1 MAKTQNQNQK
11 PDHASNLQKIQHKD
25 TMIEKFYNTNKLVF
39 FFLLWEKERWERT
52 YRSKKNIKRNF
63 YKLQD
68 VDFIWILIQTDFK
81 NKKKIYNIFILL
93 EIIPEIWY

>member
-1 MAKTQNQNQK
+1 MGKK
-11 PDHASNLQKIQHKD
+11 RD
-25 TMIEKFYNTNKLVF
+25 
-39 FFLLWEKERWERT
+39 EREPIDQ
-52 YRSKKNIKRNF
+52 KKNIKRNF